1 MRVNK
6 QYALGNLVRI
16 ATPVAKSV
24 LRKILSNQKVWRFVT
39 ENRLIGDI
47 PFRFE
52 AEIQGNRFQLQGPFR
67 YSGGHYYA
75 VYLVQGA
82 YEPPVTAHITQV
94 VRQYA
99 SPRVLDVG
107 AHYGWYTLYLAKLIA
122 NRGVV
127 FSFEPSEVVFSCLK
141 QNVELNELDNVRLY
155 MVPLSDKR
163 EHIGM
168 VVTKEFPKE
177 ARYMSVIEKDTM
189 DKHDGLL
196 SAIPFDELNETEAIH
211 PNIVKVDV
219 RSVWRKVVDGMR
231 ESLSRD
237 VEHLYLE
244 LDPPPAS
251 NDLSALCADVRHV
264 ISMMHDA
271 GMDVYEIQNHR
282 IRDGGQMVKADEN
295 RICAA
300 HEAMLYGVK
309 RR

>member
-6 QYALGNLVRI
+6 QYALSILVRI
-16 ATPVAKSV
+16 ATPVAKSS
-24 LRKILSNQKVWRFVT
+24 LRKILSNQRIWRFLT

-52 AEIQGNRFQLQGPFR
+52 AEIQGTRFQLQGPFR
-67 YSGGHYYA
+67 YSAGHYYA

-82 YEPPVTAHITQV
+82 YEAPVTAHITRV
-94 VRQYA
+94 VRQSA
-99 SPRVLDVG
+99 NPRVLDVG

-141 QNVELNELDNVRLY
+141 RNVELNGLHNVRLY
-155 MVPLSDKR
+155 MLPLSDER
-163 EHIGM
+163 EPISM
-168 VVTKEFPKE
+168 VVTKEFPRE
-177 ARYMSVIEKDTM
+177 ARYMSVVEGDMT
-189 DKHDGLL
+189 DEYNGLVR
-196 SAIPFDELNETEAIH
+196 AIPFDELNETEAIH
-211 PNIVKVDV
+211 PNIVKIDV

-231 ESLSRD
+231 ETLSRD

-251 NDLSALCADVRHV
+251 NGLSSLCADVQHV

-282 IRDGGQMVKADEN
+282 TRDGGQMVKADEN

-300 HEAMLYGVK
+300 NEAMLYGVK
-309 RR
+309 SR